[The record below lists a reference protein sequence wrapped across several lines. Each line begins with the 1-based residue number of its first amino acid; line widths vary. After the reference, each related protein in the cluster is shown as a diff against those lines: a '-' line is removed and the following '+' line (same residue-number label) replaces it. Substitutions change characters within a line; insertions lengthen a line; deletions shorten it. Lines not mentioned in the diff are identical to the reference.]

1 MDQQAPRPRAA
12 TLGELRALGYRSRS
26 VKQEMRT
33 NLLRLL
39 AADAPLFEGIVGY
52 EQSVIPAIQNAVLA
66 GQDIVLLGE
75 RGQAKT
81 RIARALAS
89 LLDEAVPM
97 VAGTELRED
106 PFAPITSATRD
117 LVAAKGDETP
127 IDWLPR
133 DRRYG
138 EKLATPDITIAD
150 LVGEVDPIKVAE
162 GRYLADE
169 STIHFG
175 LIPRTNRGI
184 LAINELPDLAERI
197 QVGLL
202 NLLEERDVQVRGYT
216 LRLPLDLAFVAT
228 ANPEDYTS
236 RGRIITPLKDRLG
249 SQVRTH
255 YPRTLELEIEI
266 MRQERSRFDTA
277 AGEPDPATVA
287 YDEPDFML
295 ELVAQLSHLARRA
308 PEVSQRSG
316 VSVRVSV
323 ANLETLAA
331 NALRRAITL
340 GETSAAPRISDLG
353 ALIPSTV
360 GKIELESLSDE
371 VPEERVVDRLIARS
385 IHDVFGRR
393 VDLGTLAEVIEAF
406 DAGLVIR
413 TGESVPSREYVRWMR
428 EMPGM
433 PAAVGRLG
441 VAESPA
447 AVASAVEFLLEGL
460 HLHRKLNKD
469 RAATGGLYRA

>member
-1 MDQQAPRPRAA
+1 MDEFAPPARPT
-12 TLGELRALGYRSRS
+12 TLGELRAAGHRSRS
-26 VKQEMRT
+26 VKQEMRA
-33 NLLRLL
+33 NLLRRL
-39 AADAPLFEGIVGY
+39 ADDAPVFEGIVGY
-52 EQSVIPAIQNAVLA
+52 EQSVIPALQNAVIA
-66 GQDIVLLGE
+66 GQDMVLLGE

-81 RIARALAS
+81 RLARSLVS
-89 LLDEAVPM
+89 LLDDAIPVIAE
-97 VAGTELRED
+97 TELRED
-106 PFAPITSATRD
+106 PFAPITTAARE
-117 LVAAKGDETP
+117 LVAAKGDQTP

-202 NLLEERDVQVRGYT
+202 NLLEERDVQVRGHT
-216 LRLPLDLAFVAT
+216 LRLPLDLMFVAT

-266 MRQERSRFDTA
+266 MRQERTRFDPA
-277 AGEPDPATVA
+277 AGEPSLDVA

-295 ELVAQLSHLARRA
+295 EVVAQLSHLARRA

-323 ANLETLAA
+323 ANLETIAA
-331 NALRRAITL
+331 NALRRAVTF
-340 GETSAAPRISDLG
+340 GETSAAPRVSDMG

-371 VPEERVVDRLIARS
+371 VPEERIVDRLIARS
-385 IHDVFGRR
+385 IHEVFGRR
-393 VDLGTLAEVIEAF
+393 VDMSTLDEVVEAF
-406 DAGLVIR
+406 ETGLVIR
-413 TGESVPSREYVRWMR
+413 TGESVPSRDYVRWMR
-428 EMPGM
+428 ETPGL
-433 PAAVGRLG
+433 PTAVGRLG
-441 VAESPA
+441 VGESPA